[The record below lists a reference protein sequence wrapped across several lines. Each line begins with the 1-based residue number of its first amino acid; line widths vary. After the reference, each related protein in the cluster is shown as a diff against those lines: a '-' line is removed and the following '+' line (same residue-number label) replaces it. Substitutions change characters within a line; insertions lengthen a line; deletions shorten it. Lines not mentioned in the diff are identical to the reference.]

1 MGKNFAGYDDS
12 RPNAAKPAPGKT
24 DCTSMGKRRGYRK
37 DGNVTPNAT
46 KNSVSKGWKGQGD
59 ARPDSKGSRKY

>member
-24 DCTSMGKRRGYRK
+24 DCTRRAGKARAMLAPTARVHVNINRG
-37 DGNVTPNAT
+37 D
-46 KNSVSKGWKGQGD
+46 
-59 ARPDSKGSRKY
+59 